1 MKNEVIYETV
11 QTIVESQEMKMTR
24 LDQLEDGVATIN
36 LLREDIKTLIGIVY
50 ECGSEIKELKKV
62 ADMLQ
67 KVEKAKARFIERAI
81 DNTLREDYKDI
92 MSYDARNED
101 VRQISLVKGKLDINA

>member
-11 QTIVESQEMKMTR
+11 QTIVESPEMKITR

-36 LLREDIKTLIGIVY
+36 LLRKNVKTLIGIVY
-50 ECGSEIKELKKV
+50 ECGSDIKELKKI
-62 ADMLQ
+62 ATMLQ
-67 KVEKAKARFIERAI
+67 KIENARTRFIEKAI
-81 DNTLREDYKDI
+81 DSTLREDYKDI

>member
-92 MSYDARNED
+92 MSYDARNEG